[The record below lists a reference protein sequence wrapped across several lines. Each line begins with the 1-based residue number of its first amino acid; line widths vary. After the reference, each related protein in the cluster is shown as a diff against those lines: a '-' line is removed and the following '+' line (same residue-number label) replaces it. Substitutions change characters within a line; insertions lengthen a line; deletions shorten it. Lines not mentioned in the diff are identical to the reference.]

1 MNDKEEMIIVK
12 DNPNLIVI
20 NQLPVISEQLDMV
33 KAEIQRR
40 TAFAEKSR
48 LDDVYK
54 TAIEKVIAPIQA
66 VQDKYK
72 DCVGLYTKANSQL
85 KAKIDVIEDG
95 LKLAKENSVKEYFEE
110 LVTAKN
116 IDFISFEQLGLK
128 ITLSVSEK
136 KLKEQVNNIVE
147 RVATDLKAIDIQ
159 EDKEEILVEYKKH
172 LNVSEAVSTVAA
184 RHKAI
189 QAEKERKI
197 KQEEQRAKQKAAAR
211 AVAEA
216 ARQQAQ
222 VQSESDNEETVQAVK
237 EPVQTKEQLAPPQVF
252 KPKFSVAIT
261 TPAYKKLINNTL
273 KDPQRANNFIANVST
288 VVANNP
294 QLQECEASTILS
306 AAFLADSLNLSMSPQ
321 LGYCYLVPY
330 ETALKD
336 KYGKTMWMLDE
347 NGNHILDN
355 NGKWKNHTVRYLSG

>member
-1 MNDKEEMIIVK
+1 
-12 DNPNLIVI
+12 
-20 NQLPVISEQLDMV
+20 MV

-40 TAFAEKSR
+40 TAFADTVTVSEENRQEIKKMRAAMNAEKSR

-147 RVATDLKAIDIQ
+147 RVATDLKAIEIQ
-159 EDKEEILVEYKKH
+159 ENKEEILVEYKKS
-172 LNVSEAVSTVAA
+172 LNVSEAVSIVDA

-189 QAEKERKI
+189 QAEKERKA
-197 KQEEQRAKQKAAAR
+197 KQAEQRARELAAAK
-211 AVAEA
+211 AVEDA
-216 ARQQAQ
+216 ARQQEQIQQAHMQ
-222 VQSESDNEETVQAVK
+222 KENNNSEPIQEPIQETQLTPPTVKLKKYPFNFYAYIEATSKEEAI
-237 EPVQTKEQLAPPQVF
+237 EILRDF
-252 KPKFSVAIT
+252 KPE
-261 TPAYKKLINNTL
+261 LIEFME
-273 KDPQRANNFIANVST
+273 DRGVH
-288 VVANNP
+288 
-294 QLQECEASTILS
+294 
-306 AAFLADSLNLSMSPQ
+306 
-321 LGYCYLVPY
+321 
-330 ETALKD
+330 
-336 KYGKTMWMLDE
+336 YGK
-347 NGNHILDN
+347 
-355 NGKWKNHTVRYLSG
+355 

>member
-1 MNDKEEMIIVK
+1 MTDKEEMIIVK

-40 TAFAEKSR
+40 TAFADTVTVSEENRQEIKKMRAAMNAEKSR

-147 RVATDLKAIDIQ
+147 RVATDLKAIEIQ
-159 EDKEEILVEYKKH
+159 ENKEEILVEYKKS
-172 LNVSEAVSTVAA
+172 LNVSEAVSIVDA

-189 QAEKERKI
+189 QAEKERKA
-197 KQEEQRAKQKAAAR
+197 KQAEQRARELAAAK
-211 AVAEA
+211 AVEDA
-216 ARQQAQ
+216 ARQQEQIQQAHMQ
-222 VQSESDNEETVQAVK
+222 KENNNSEPIQEPIQETQLTPPTVKLKKYPFNFYAYIEATSKEEAI
-237 EPVQTKEQLAPPQVF
+237 EILRDF
-252 KPKFSVAIT
+252 KPE
-261 TPAYKKLINNTL
+261 LIEFME
-273 KDPQRANNFIANVST
+273 DRGVH
-288 VVANNP
+288 
-294 QLQECEASTILS
+294 
-306 AAFLADSLNLSMSPQ
+306 
-321 LGYCYLVPY
+321 
-330 ETALKD
+330 
-336 KYGKTMWMLDE
+336 YGK
-347 NGNHILDN
+347 
-355 NGKWKNHTVRYLSG
+355 

>member
-40 TAFAEKSR
+40 TAFADTVTVSEENRQEIKKMRAAMNAEKSR

-237 EPVQTKEQLAPPQVF
+237 EPVHVERTAYTSASSQL
-252 KPKFSVAIT
+252 
-261 TPAYKKLINNTL
+261 N
-273 KDPQRANNFIANVST
+273 
-288 VVANNP
+288 
-294 QLQECEASTILS
+294 
-306 AAFLADSLNLSMSPQ
+306 
-321 LGYCYLVPY
+321 
-330 ETALKD
+330 
-336 KYGKTMWMLDE
+336 KYP
-347 NGNHILDN
+347 
-355 NGKWKNHTVRYLSG
+355 

>member
-1 MNDKEEMIIVK
+1 MDK
-12 DNPNLIVI
+12 
-20 NQLPVISEQLDMV
+20 V

-40 TAFAEKSR
+40 TAFADTVTVSEENRQEIKKMRAAMNAEKSR
-48 LDDVYK
+48 LDEVYK
-54 TAIEKVIAPIQA
+54 TALEKVIAPIQA

-159 EDKEEILVEYKKH
+159 EDKEEVLIEYKKH

-197 KQEEQRAKQKAAAR
+197 KQEEQRAKRIAAAQ

-222 VQSESDNEETVQAVK
+222 MQSESDNEE
-237 EPVQTKEQLAPPQVF
+237 PVQTVKELTPPQVELNKYPFNFSAYIEATSKDEAIEKLREF
-252 KPKFSVAIT
+252 KPK
-261 TPAYKKLINNTL
+261 LIEFME
-273 KDPQRANNFIANVST
+273 REGVH
-288 VVANNP
+288 
-294 QLQECEASTILS
+294 
-306 AAFLADSLNLSMSPQ
+306 
-321 LGYCYLVPY
+321 
-330 ETALKD
+330 
-336 KYGKTMWMLDE
+336 YGK
-347 NGNHILDN
+347 
-355 NGKWKNHTVRYLSG
+355 

>member
-1 MNDKEEMIIVK
+1 MNDKEEMIIVN
-12 DNPNLIVI
+12 DNQDLIVI
-20 NQLPVISEQLDMV
+20 NQLPVISEQLDKV

-40 TAFAEKSR
+40 TAFATVTVSEENRQEIKKMRAAMNAEKSR
-48 LDDVYK
+48 LDEVYK
-54 TAIEKVIAPIQA
+54 TALEKVIAPIQA

-197 KQEEQRAKQKAAAR
+197 KQAEQRARELAAAK
-211 AVAEA
+211 AVEDA
-216 ARQQAQ
+216 ARQQEQIQQAHMQ
-222 VQSESDNEETVQAVK
+222 KENNNSEPIQEPIQETQLTPPTVKLKKYPFNFYAYIEATSKEEAI
-237 EPVQTKEQLAPPQVF
+237 EILRDF
-252 KPKFSVAIT
+252 KPE
-261 TPAYKKLINNTL
+261 LIEFME
-273 KDPQRANNFIANVST
+273 DRGVH
-288 VVANNP
+288 
-294 QLQECEASTILS
+294 
-306 AAFLADSLNLSMSPQ
+306 
-321 LGYCYLVPY
+321 
-330 ETALKD
+330 
-336 KYGKTMWMLDE
+336 YGK
-347 NGNHILDN
+347 
-355 NGKWKNHTVRYLSG
+355 

>member
-1 MNDKEEMIIVK
+1 MNDKEEMIIVN
-12 DNPNLIVI
+12 DNQDLIVI
-20 NQLPVISEQLDMV
+20 NQLPVISEQLDKV

-40 TAFAEKSR
+40 TAFADTVTVSEENRQEIKKMRAAMNAEKSR

-172 LNVSEAVSTVAA
+172 LNVSEAVSSVAA

-197 KQEEQRAKQKAAAR
+197 KQEEQRAIAAAQ
-211 AVAEA
+211 AVEEV

-222 VQSESDNEETVQAVK
+222 VQSGSDNVKPVQTVK
-237 EPVQTKEQLAPPQVF
+237 EPVHVEQQLTPPQVELNKYPFNFSAYIEATSKDEAIEKLREF
-252 KPKFSVAIT
+252 KPK
-261 TPAYKKLINNTL
+261 LI
-273 KDPQRANNFIANVST
+273 KFMESEGVH
-288 VVANNP
+288 
-294 QLQECEASTILS
+294 
-306 AAFLADSLNLSMSPQ
+306 
-321 LGYCYLVPY
+321 
-330 ETALKD
+330 
-336 KYGKTMWMLDE
+336 YGK
-347 NGNHILDN
+347 
-355 NGKWKNHTVRYLSG
+355 